1 MDMKKLLT
9 HATLSLV
16 FLSLPHTALA
26 KEWSLNECI
35 QYALKNNISLQ
46 KNRLTQQSAWEDVQ
60 QSKSALLPSLTAST
74 SQNINYNPFQNNGT
88 ANGTAG
94 YGQSNV
100 NKFSYN
106 GTYGVNANWTL
117 WNGSRNH
124 YQVKLNNNIAQQ
136 AEMTTAVTAQS
147 IQEQITLLYFQILY
161 AQEAIVVNKE
171 SLATSIK
178 NEERGKEMYQVGK
191 ISRAD
196 LSQLKAQRVQD
207 EYNIVASESSLNDYK
222 RQLKQ
227 ILEITNNEDFNIV
240 TPPTTSQEALQDIPA
255 VHAVYMAAIEHRPE
269 MKLAKLAIEG
279 SDINIKMAKSLNMPT
294 IGLTGTVA
302 TNTHSL
308 DDNSWGKQ
316 IKNNLYSSAGVSL
329 NIPLFD
335 NRNKKTALNKALIDK
350 ENNQLDLRNKQTVLY
365 ANIENYW
372 LQATNNQNKYKAALV
387 NVKSESE
394 SYELLSEQ
402 FRLGL
407 KNIVELMTGKT
418 RLITAQ
424 QNELQSKY
432 LTILHI
438 NLLHFYQ
445 TGQLK

>member
-1 MDMKKLLT
+1 
-9 HATLSLV
+9 
-16 FLSLPHTALA
+16 
-26 KEWSLNECI
+26 
-35 QYALKNNISLQ
+35 
-46 KNRLTQQSAWEDVQ
+46 
-60 QSKSALLPSLTAST
+60 
-74 SQNINYNPFQNNGT
+74 
-88 ANGTAG
+88 
-94 YGQSNV
+94 
-100 NKFSYN
+100 
-106 GTYGVNANWTL
+106 
-117 WNGSRNH
+117 
-124 YQVKLNNNIAQQ
+124 NNNIAQQ

-269 MKLAKLAIEG
+269 MKLAQLAIEG